1 MNVINMLKLGITLA
15 LFATAACVGLAFVYT
30 GTSETI
36 AVRQQADL
44 DAALRYLFPDA
55 DNFDPIAIENA
66 DASVTFEQQYRV
78 SKGGQITGAAIQA
91 STASYGG
98 AIKVLVGIS
107 ADGTVARVRILEHA
121 DTPGLGANA
130 ASPRY
135 YVDKQKNI
143 TFTGQFEGKQVSD
156 SFEPKQDVQA
166 ITAATI
172 TSRAVSSLVKASGT
186 AAITWFA
193 QNGGAL

>member
-30 GTSETI
+30 GTSATI
-36 AVRQQADL
+36 AERQQADL
-44 DAALRYLFPDA
+44 EAALQDLFPDA
-55 DNFDPIAIENA
+55 DNFDPITIENA
-66 DASVTFEQQYRV
+66 DTSVTFEQQYRV
-78 SKGGQITGAAIQA
+78 SQGGQVTGAAIQ
-91 STASYGG
+91 SSKASYGG
-98 AIKVLVGIS
+98 PIKVLVGITT
-107 ADGTVARVRILEHA
+107 DGTVSRVRILEHT

-135 YVDKQKNI
+135 YVDKQNKI
-143 TFTGQFEGKQVSD
+143 TFTGQFEGKLVSD
-156 SFEPKQDVQA
+156 AFGPKQDVQA

-172 TSRAVSSLVKASGT
+172 TSRAVASLVKASGT
-186 AAITWFA
+186 AAITWFT